1 MQLIVFVLS
10 DMSDRQLAIFMPLIA
25 ARSFVIR
32 IDAIIIF
39 KLVTKPDTILMLNV
53 WDQYRNAVRL

>member
-32 IDAIIIF
+32 INEIIIF

>member
-10 DMSDRQLAIFMPLIA
+10 DMSERQLAIFMPLIA

-32 IDAIIIF
+32 INEIIIF
-39 KLVTKPDTILMLNV
+39 KLFTLPDK
-53 WDQYRNAVRL
+53 Y